1 MGFFHEYYGHLFGR
15 TPGGLPEVRFNRELE
30 YRPYDRED
38 LEMVHEAGVS
48 MTNIMRLMT
57 SPGGLGTL
65 HLLVAVERLHR
76 FRDPSGFRDEQLRQI
91 LETLHPGRGTEKN
104 VRAFRAALASRD
116 VLRLRFIHHQCA
128 RAAAELSRL
137 PEPEDDDDDDW
148 EEPVILE
155 DPEEWEE
162 AEGDLW

>member
-1 MGFFHEYYGHLFGR
+1 MLAV
-15 TPGGLPEVRFNRELE
+15 GLN
-30 YRPYDRED
+30 
-38 LEMVHEAGVS
+38 
-48 MTNIMRLMT
+48 
-57 SPGGLGTL
+57 
-65 HLLVAVERLHR
+65 
-76 FRDPSGFRDEQLRQI
+76 EQLRQI

-104 VRAFRAALASRD
+104 VRAFRAALVSRD

-155 DPEEWEE
+155 DPEDREEWEE
-162 AEGDLW
+162 ADGDLW

>member
-1 MGFFHEYYGHLFGR
+1 MGFLQEYCR
-15 TPGGLPEVRFNRELE
+15 KMIDDLPDVQSDARLE
-30 YRPYDRED
+30 YRPIQPEELELLRERGIEESGKILAD
-38 LEMVHEAGVS
+38 PEGADALAV
-48 MTNIMRLMT
+48 
-57 SPGGLGTL
+57 
-65 HLLVAVERLHR
+65 LVGMERLSR
-76 FRDPSGFRDEQLRQI
+76 FQDPSGFRDEQLRQI
-91 LETLHPGRGTEKN
+91 LETLHPGRGTEEN

-116 VLRLRFIHHQCA
+116 VLRLRFIHDQCA

-155 DPEEWEE
+155 DPEDREEWEE